1 MGKPQSQE
9 TASAMKYLWIL
20 VLFSVAFAEPEAEAD
35 PNAAADPNA
44 EADPWLLYGGLRHYG
59 YYPRYYGHYGLGY
72 GHYGL
77 WGRKKREAEPAPIA
91 AADPNAVADPNAE
104 ADPYLLYGGYYGLG
118 HHGYYWP
125 RYGLGYGHGLVWG
138 RKKREAEP
146 VPTADAN
153 ADPWLLYGHGGY
165 LGGYYGGYLGGYGLG
180 YYGRGYFLG

>member
-72 GHYGL
+72 GHGL
-77 WGRKKREAEPAPIA
+77 VWGRKKREAEAAPIA

-118 HHGYYWP
+118 HHGYYCP
-125 RYGLGYGHGLVWG
+125 DMVLDMECGVARRGRLRPNLLLTLMLIPGCFMAMVVTMALVTTMEDG
-138 RKKREAEP
+138 EATDGEDTDSG
-146 VPTADAN
+146 VVD
-153 ADPWLLYGHGGY
+153 
-165 LGGYYGGYLGGYGLG
+165 
-180 YYGRGYFLG
+180 